1 MVAHEGFEIAV
12 HQFDGEF
19 YARITRP
26 GAVRH
31 FQPKGMQTSIFCVD
45 YGPFDSAA
53 NAEEIAKAAISEGF
67 WEI

>member
-12 HQFDGEF
+12 HEIDGEF
-19 YARITRP
+19 FARITRP

-31 FQPKGMQTSIFCVD
+31 FQPKGTHTRVFSVD

-53 NAEEIAKAAISEGF
+53 NAEDIAKAAISEGF